1 MHVQGTAAPESGPAA
16 EPLRFGFTLD
26 DVGRLTYA
34 ALRYDTVTRSLDA
47 GDRYEAAWFGIVER
61 LWTAGEPPTRGELI
75 HTGRLALN
83 DLANDYRRIHGFPDS
98 DRVRGDGP
106 GRRGELERERAMR
119 PRFATYWIGAH
130 TDPEPPFVTAVVD
143 RIALRQVFAQ
153 LPRAQRTALLA
164 LALHRDYR
172 GAAASLGR
180 TEAHFSAMVD
190 NARDTF
196 LSLWHDGSQPPP
208 RTRSHAGP
216 YDLRSRVA
224 AVLSAGE
231 LPGVLLPDAR
241 AVFTCLGVD
250 APHSADLLRHLAEA
264 RPQVYAGWD
273 TADLGCALRHC
284 GVPPASTRTIDG
296 VKRRSYQLQG
306 ILDATENGAQD
317 APPDECDMILAAWL
331 DQEQARPDALCA
343 HAPRSAQS
351 ALPEPVPQAV
361 PGVPGS
367 APAAVPAPAP
377 AVPALAVP
385 GSRRRKC
392 ARTCSPEVRPS

>member
-172 GAAASLGR
+172 GAAAS
-180 TEAHFSAMVD
+180 
-190 NARDTF
+190 
-196 LSLWHDGSQPPP
+196 
-208 RTRSHAGP
+208 P